1 MFQFIK
7 QSSLST
13 IKIKLIILYILNIS
27 DILLTL
33 ILVRTGL
40 IIEANPVMASII
52 ENSFATFFVKG
63 IIPALLFIYL
73 YYRLQSAT
81 PKMIKLTNF
90 CIFILLG
97 FYFFINCLHL
107 LWFSFITLFL
117 TQQKAVHSIVNSF
130 LL

>member
-1 MFQFIK
+1 MKVEGIQMFQFIK

-13 IKIKLIILYILNIS
+13 IKIKLIILYILKIS

-107 LWFSFITLFL
+107 LWFI
-117 TQQKAVHSIVNSF
+117 
-130 LL
+130 LLPYF

>member
-107 LWFSFITLFL
+107 LWFI
-117 TQQKAVHSIVNSF
+117 
-130 LL
+130 LLPYF

>member
-1 MFQFIK
+1 MKVEGLQMFQFIK

-107 LWFSFITLFL
+107 LWFI
-117 TQQKAVHSIVNSF
+117 
-130 LL
+130 LLPYF

>member
-1 MFQFIK
+1 MKVEGLQMFQFIK
-7 QSSLST
+7 QPSLST

-107 LWFSFITLFL
+107 LWFI
-117 TQQKAVHSIVNSF
+117 
-130 LL
+130 LLPYF

>member
-1 MFQFIK
+1 MKVKVEGIAMFQFIK

-107 LWFSFITLFL
+107 LWFI
-117 TQQKAVHSIVNSF
+117 
-130 LL
+130 LLPYF

>member
-1 MFQFIK
+1 MKVEGLQMFQFIK

-27 DILLTL
+27 DILLRL

-107 LWFSFITLFL
+107 LWFI
-117 TQQKAVHSIVNSF
+117 
-130 LL
+130 LLPYF

>member
-1 MFQFIK
+1 MKVEGLQMFQFIK

-90 CIFILLG
+90 CIFILLE

-107 LWFSFITLFL
+107 LWFI
-117 TQQKAVHSIVNSF
+117 
-130 LL
+130 LLPYF

>member
-33 ILVRTGL
+33 ILVRTRL

-73 YYRLQSAT
+73 YHRLQSAT

-107 LWFSFITLFL
+107 LWFI
-117 TQQKAVHSIVNSF
+117 
-130 LL
+130 LLPYF

>member
-1 MFQFIK
+1 MKVEGLQMFQFIK

-107 LWFSFITLFL
+107 LWFILL
-117 TQQKAVHSIVNSF
+117 TYF
-130 LL
+130 

>member
-1 MFQFIK
+1 MKVEGLQMFQFIK

-81 PKMIKLTNF
+81 PKMIKLTNR
-90 CIFILLG
+90 CIFVLLR
-97 FYFFINCLHL
+97 FYFIINCLHL
-107 LWFSFITLFL
+107 LWFI
-117 TQQKAVHSIVNSF
+117 
-130 LL
+130 LLPYFGY

>member
-52 ENSFATFFVKG
+52 ENSFATF
-63 IIPALLFIYL
+63 LL
-73 YYRLQSAT
+73 RE
-81 PKMIKLTNF
+81 
-90 CIFILLG
+90 
-97 FYFFINCLHL
+97 
-107 LWFSFITLFL
+107 
-117 TQQKAVHSIVNSF
+117 
-130 LL
+130 

>member
-1 MFQFIK
+1 MKAEGIVMFHFIK

-13 IKIKLIILYILNIS
+13 IKTKLIILYIFNVS

-40 IIEANPVMASII
+40 IIEANPVMAPII

-107 LWFSFITLFL
+107 LWFI
-117 TQQKAVHSIVNSF
+117 
-130 LL
+130 LLPYF

>member
-81 PKMIKLTNF
+81 PKMIK
-90 CIFILLG
+90 
-97 FYFFINCLHL
+97 
-107 LWFSFITLFL
+107 
-117 TQQKAVHSIVNSF
+117 
-130 LL
+130 